1 MAEFKRTIAVAVDGS
16 ENALKSLDYLSLLY
30 GPEHKVEVT
39 LLYVLPVLP
48 MILVADP
55 NRQTRSKV
63 LNIEKK
69 GIRFAEDILAEARST
84 LVKKGFNE
92 NCIEAVYRK
101 KQMGIPQDIC
111 TFAAEKQADALL
123 ITMRGRS
130 RLEALFTGEIC
141 NKVLAYC
148 LACPLWIVEGDVHS
162 NRVLLAM
169 DRSENALRAVEHA
182 GKMLAGENCQVTLFH
197 SKRHLRRFVPQEV
210 LGETPELEELWRH
223 QAAEL
228 VAPYMKKAKEMLL
241 AAGFNEAQILTK
253 VVDGSRSAASDI
265 LKEAR
270 GSGCGT
276 IVLGRH
282 GRSGL
287 KEFFMGS
294 ITSKV
299 LQDCAGMAVW
309 VVD

>member
-1 MAEFKRTIAVAVDGS
+1 MVGLTKTFVVAVDGS
-16 ENALKSLDYLSLLY
+16 ELALKSLDYLNLLY
-30 GPEHKVEVT
+30 GPKRNLEVA
-39 LLYVLPVLP
+39 LLYVLPTLP
-48 MILVADP
+48 AILVADP

-69 GIRFAEDILAEARST
+69 SIQIAEDILAEASST
-84 LVKKGFNE
+84 LLKQGFDE
-92 NCIEAVYRK
+92 ACIEATCRK
-101 KQMGIPQDIC
+101 KHVGIAQDIC
-111 TFAAEKQADALL
+111 TFAADKQADALL

-130 RLEALFTGEIC
+130 RLATFFQGEIC
-141 NKVLAYC
+141 NKVLAHC
-148 LACPLWIVEGDVHS
+148 RTCPLWIVEGEVHS
-162 NRVLLAM
+162 NRVLIAI
-169 DRSENALRAVEHA
+169 DRSENALRAAEHA
-182 GKMLAGENCQVTLFH
+182 GTMLAGLDCQVTLFH
-197 SKRHLRRFVPQEV
+197 SKRHLNRFVPQEV
-210 LGETPELEELWRH
+210 LKETPELDELWKYT
-223 QAAEL
+223 AAEL

-241 AAGFNEAQILTK
+241 GAGLKEAQIHVK

-299 LQDCAGMAVW
+299 LQDCSGMAVW
-309 VVD
+309 VVQ